1 MKNFIP
7 SLCSLFLLVL
17 ISSCTGNALEE
28 TGIVES
34 RDLSHKIKKD
44 QQEVITINEPNLFP
58 EGIEYDIRNDRFLVT
73 SVTRGNIG
81 QVKDGVYSEW
91 VNDEDLIST
100 VGIHIDHSGKRVLVA
115 VSDLGVSEKES
126 EGGPGSLAAIA
137 AYDLEGNRLFYTD
150 LGSLRE
156 GAHFANDITVDNKG
170 NAYITD
176 SFSGIIYKVD
186 PLGNPTIFYEN
197 PDFVPSEG
205 SFGFNGIDYDPR
217 GYLLVS
223 HLDRGQILRFPI
235 SNPETFTVVDL
246 PVELYNPDGIY
257 LKNPNELL
265 VVSNDFGGEN
275 GKVQTFRTNNRW
287 VSASL
292 INEFD
297 APGVFPTTVTVKRNT
312 PYVLYAHLDVLLAGG
327 SQEQFS
333 IVKAE

>member
-1 MKNFIP
+1 MRNII
-7 SLCSLFLLVL
+7 SSVCSLFFLILL
-17 ISSCTGNALEE
+17 SSCTGNGLEE
-28 TGIVES
+28 TGIVDS
-34 RDLSHKIKKD
+34 SDLSYKTKKD
-44 QQEVITINEPNLFP
+44 QQKVITIDEPNLFP
-58 EGIEYDIRNDRFLVT
+58 EGIEYDIRNNRFLVT

-91 VNDEDLIST
+91 INDDDLIST
-100 VGIHIDHSGKRVLVA
+100 VGIHIDHSGKRILVA

-137 AYDLEGNRLFYTD
+137 VYDLDGNRLFYTD

-156 GAHFANDITVDNKG
+156 GAHFANDVTVDNKG
-170 NAYITD
+170 NAYVTD

-186 PLGNPTIFYEN
+186 PLGNPVIFYEN
-197 PDFVPSEG
+197 PEFVPSEG

-223 HLDRGQILRFPI
+223 HLDRGEILRFPI

-246 PVELYNPDGIY
+246 PVELYNPDGIN

-275 GKVQTFRTNNRW
+275 GKVQTFRTNDRW
-287 VSASL
+287 ASANL
-292 INEFD
+292 IDEFN

-327 SQEQFS
+327 TQQEFS

>member
-1 MKNFIP
+1 MKNII
-7 SLCSLFLLVL
+7 SSACSLFLLIM
-17 ISSCTGNALEE
+17 ISSCTSNDIEGTEVLK
-28 TGIVES
+28 S
-34 RDLSHKIKKD
+34 SDLSHKMKQDK
-44 QQEVITINEPNLFP
+44 QEVITIDEPNLYP

-81 QVKDGVYSEW
+81 QVIDGVYSEW

-100 VGIHIDHSGKRVLVA
+100 IGIHIDHSGKRVLVA

-126 EGGPGSLAAIA
+126 EGGPGTLAAIA
-137 AYDLEGNRLFYTD
+137 AYDLDGNRLFYTD

-170 NAYITD
+170 NAYVTD

-186 PLGNPTIFYEN
+186 PMGNPSIFYEN
-197 PDFVPSEG
+197 DDFAPAEG

-223 HLDRGQILRFPI
+223 HLDFGPILRFPLN
-235 SNPETFTVVDL
+235 NPDAYTVVDL
-246 PVELYNPDGIY
+246 SVELANPDGIY

-265 VVSNDFGGEN
+265 VVSNDLGGAN
-275 GKVQTFRTNNRW
+275 AKVQTFRTNDRW
-287 VSASL
+287 ASASL
-292 INEFD
+292 IHEFD
-297 APGVFPTTVTVKRNT
+297 APGVFPTTVTVKRNI

-327 SQEQFS
+327 SQEEFS
-333 IVKAE
+333 IVKAK